1 MKREN
6 GMQTSPVARF
16 CRVLSA
22 RFASG
27 GLALIF
33 QSPMKILIL
42 FAHPRLSR
50 SQVQRA
56 LYEGVRELPGITV
69 RDLYAAYPDFAIDVA
84 QEQALLLDHDL
95 IVLQHPFYWYSAP
108 AIIKE
113 WLDLVLEIGW
123 AYGPGGDKLHRKFLM
138 NAISTGG
145 AEAAY
150 HHSGRNRFEL
160 AELLSPFNQSAHL
173 CGMAY
178 LEPFAVFAGR
188 WLTGEDLSLKVSD
201 YQGLIE
207 GLRDDHIDPM
217 TRLAKGYTLPLAF
230 EAQRPQKKR
239 HAT

>member
-1 MKREN
+1 
-6 GMQTSPVARF
+6 
-16 CRVLSA
+16 
-22 RFASG
+22 
-27 GLALIF
+27 
-33 QSPMKILIL
+33 MKILIL
-42 FAHPRLSR
+42 FAHPRLSG
-50 SQVQRA
+50 SHVQRA
-56 LYEGVRELPGITV
+56 LHDAVRDLPGVTFH
-69 RDLYAAYPDFAIDVA
+69 DLYAAYPDFTIDVGH
-84 QEQALLLDHDL
+84 EQSLLLDHDL

-113 WLDLVLEIGW
+113 WLDLVLELGW

-150 HHSGRNRFEL
+150 RRQGRNRFDIT
-160 AELLSPFNQSAHL
+160 ELLSPFNQSAHL

-178 LEPFAVFAGR
+178 LQPFAIFAGR
-188 WLTGEDLSLKVSD
+188 WLTGEDLSIKTSD

-207 GLRDDHIDPM
+207 GLRDGHIDPM

-230 EAQRPQKKR
+230 EEQRLQKKR

>member
-1 MKREN
+1 
-6 GMQTSPVARF
+6 
-16 CRVLSA
+16 
-22 RFASG
+22 
-27 GLALIF
+27 
-33 QSPMKILIL
+33 MKILIL
-42 FAHPRLSR
+42 FAHPRLSG
-50 SQVQRA
+50 SHVQRA
-56 LYEGVRELPGITV
+56 LHDAVRDLPGVTFH
-69 RDLYAAYPDFAIDVA
+69 DLYAAYPDFTIDVG
-84 QEQALLLDHDL
+84 QEQSLLLDHDL

-113 WLDLVLEIGW
+113 WLDLVLELGW

-150 HHSGRNRFEL
+150 RRQGRNRFDIS
-160 AELLSPFNQSAHL
+160 ELLSPFNQSAHL

-178 LEPFAVFAGR
+178 LQPFAIFAGR
-188 WLTGEDLSLKVSD
+188 WLTGEDLSIKTSD

-207 GLRDDHIDPM
+207 GLRDGHIDPM

-230 EAQRPQKKR
+230 EEQRLQKKR

>member
-1 MKREN
+1 MSLCFRKPSLYPERRMK
-6 GMQTSPVARF
+6 V
-16 CRVLSA
+16 
-22 RFASG
+22 
-27 GLALIF
+27 
-33 QSPMKILIL
+33 LIL
-42 FAHPRLSR
+42 FAHPRLSG
-50 SQVQRA
+50 SNVQRVLVDA
-56 LYEGVRELPGITV
+56 VKGLPGVTFH
-69 RDLYAAYPDFAIDVA
+69 DLYAAYPDFTIDVGH
-84 QEQALLLDHDL
+84 EQALLAEHDL

-108 AIIKE
+108 SIIKE

-123 AYGPGGDKLHRKFLM
+123 AYGPGGDSLHRKFLM

-150 HHSGRNRFEL
+150 RHHGRNRFEL

-188 WLTGEDLSLKVSD
+188 WLTNEDLALRASD

-207 GLRDDHIDPM
+207 GFRDDRIDPM
-217 TRLAKGYTLPLAF
+217 ARLAKGYALPLAF
-230 EAQRPQKKR
+230 EEQRPQKKR